1 VLFEVNRGFRCYCFI
16 GVLGVVFCMMLIV
29 NLQEYVF
36 PFIYTIAL
44 VNVVN
49 KCKSINVV
57 N

>member
-1 VLFEVNRGFRCYCFI
+1 
-16 GVLGVVFCMMLIV
+16 MMLIV

-36 PFIYTIAL
+36 PSIYTIAL